1 MQEEGELKPVRR
13 KKKHSESFS
22 QPGQNEKKTMNS
34 EK

>member
-1 MQEEGELKPVRR
+1 MQEEGELRPVR
-13 KKKHSESFS
+13 KKSESFS